1 MNNKK
6 TIDQVD
12 LKDKTV
18 IIRVDFNVPM
28 KDKKITNT
36 KRIEAAIP
44 TIEKAY
50 KSGGKVV
57 LLSHLARIKEEADK
71 AKKSLKP
78 VAAELSK
85 FLGGKQV
92 KFIPETSGDVVKEAV
107 KAMKSGDIIMLENT
121 RFEDLKNKA
130 ESKNSPKL
138 GKFWASL
145 GDVFVNDAFG
155 TSHRSHASN
164 VGIASNIAESC
175 IGYLVEQEIKMINKA
190 IQNPARP
197 AIAIIGGAKVSDKI
211 QTIAHLINN
220 VDRVI
225 IGGGMAFTFWKA
237 QGLETGNSLVEDDQI
252 KLAKDYLK
260 KYQEKIVLPV
270 DAALSPAFED
280 KTPTFNEY
288 NPLYVPKGY
297 MGLDIGPKSIALFK
311 KVLQG
316 AKTVIWNGPLGVCE
330 FKNYEKGTLEVA
342 KTISQLPGA
351 YTIVGGGDSVAA
363 ITQLGLESKF
373 SHISTGGGACLA
385 MLEGKPLP
393 GIVAIQDKNK

>member
-1 MNNKK
+1 
-6 TIDQVD
+6 
-12 LKDKTV
+12 
-18 IIRVDFNVPM
+18 
-28 KDKKITNT
+28 
-36 KRIEAAIP
+36 
-44 TIEKAY
+44 
-50 KSGGKVV
+50 
-57 LLSHLARIKEEADK
+57 
-71 AKKSLKP
+71 
-78 VAAELSK
+78 
-85 FLGGKQV
+85 
-92 KFIPETSGDVVKEAV
+92 
-107 KAMKSGDIIMLENT
+107 
-121 RFEDLKNKA
+121 
-130 ESKNSPKL
+130 
-138 GKFWASL
+138 
-145 GDVFVNDAFG
+145 
-155 TSHRSHASN
+155 
-164 VGIASNIAESC
+164 
-175 IGYLVEQEIKMINKA
+175 MINKA